1 MILRTIVKALRQIF
15 SLQKENTDTLIQII
29 NSLKPIPADEIWL
42 HTEDVMKL
50 FKKTEKT
57 LYNWRRK
64 GLLRYKIIGRTVY
77 YLRSD
82 IYQIL
87 SKE

>member
-1 MILRTIVKALRQIF
+1 MILKFILQILRQILN
-15 SLQKENTDTLIQII
+15 LQTENTSTLMQII
-29 NSLKPIPADEIWL
+29 NSLKPIPVDEVWL

-50 FKKTEKT
+50 FKKSEKT
-57 LYNWRRK
+57 LYNWRQK

>member
-1 MILRTIVKALRQIF
+1 MILRPIFKALKEIF
-15 SLQKENTDTLIQII
+15 CLHKENTNTLIQII
-29 NSLKPIPADEIWL
+29 NSLKPIPADEVWL

-57 LYNWRRK
+57 LYNWRQK

-87 SKE
+87 NKE